1 MIGRG
6 SVRAPEQGG
15 MSAVLVSRRVSRR
28 LIAVALVVGALGAAA
43 VPAFGVARRPNQ
55 EEKATLLAIAKEQ
68 MDATSIVR
76 WRVSG
81 VSAFAVVRARTPQ
94 NQQRTIVLRRM
105 GPNNWATKAGPG
117 TSSVGCA
124 ILTLAIRDELGERM
138 LRPCEA

>member
-1 MIGRG
+1 MRPNR
-6 SVRAPEQGG
+6 VG
-15 MSAVLVSRRVSRR
+15 MSTTASFRRAARGA
-28 LIAVALVVGALGAAA
+28 IAVALAVGALGAVAA
-43 VPAFGVARRPNQ
+43 PALGVARRPNQ

-81 VSAFAVVRARTPQ
+81 ISAFAVVRARTAQ

-124 ILTLAIRDELGERM
+124 ILTMVIRDELGERM